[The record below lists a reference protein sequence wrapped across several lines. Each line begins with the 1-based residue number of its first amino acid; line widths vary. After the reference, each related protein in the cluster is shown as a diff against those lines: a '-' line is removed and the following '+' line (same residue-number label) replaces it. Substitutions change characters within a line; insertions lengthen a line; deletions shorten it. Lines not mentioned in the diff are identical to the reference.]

1 MWITHDQTLD
11 DLNVASNNLTIAC
24 LYFTNIDFG
33 DAIIQS
39 LQDYSGRSF
48 DKIVLHSCR
57 GKLDAVI
64 SFFLRGTRIKEF
76 VINETHL
83 GSTSVLALGE
93 SLCAAKALKCLH
105 LPGIDS
111 SLDSSSH
118 SVEALKYG
126 LMQCPSL
133 EHLVCKYA
141 SASFDNACTA
151 VLDAF
156 LVETIPRIANLKRLE
171 IWSYKQQD
179 RSLTT
184 LLRSIQI
191 HPSLS
196 HLRISVQTLEP
207 SILGSIDLLSRCSQS
222 KLQELNLSIHSS
234 CDRLHKLPSSC
245 RFVYTIDPV
254 VSNDNMDY
262 LGKALVDNPK
272 IVSLDLSHKG
282 LKDEGV
288 VALASWLGKIK
299 YLKRL
304 DIQGNP
310 FQTTGEHALLSAME
324 SNLSIEDIDLPYGCA
339 CADYIH
345 HYADLNKG
353 GRKLLTN
360 ETFPLSLWPLVL
372 EKAANAEFK
381 PRGSDDDMNARRANV
396 VYNLLHGL
404 AGFQISCYK

>member
-24 LYFTNIDFG
+24 LYFINIDFG
-33 DAIIQS
+33 DAILQT
-39 LQDYSGRSF
+39 LQDFRGRSF
-48 DKIVLHSCR
+48 NKIVLHSCR
-57 GKLDAVI
+57 GKIDAVI
-64 SFFLRGTRIKEF
+64 SLFLRGMRIKEF

-83 GSTSVLALGE
+83 GSTSAQALGE
-93 SLCAAKALKCLH
+93 SLGAAKALKYLH
-105 LPGIDS
+105 LQGIDY
-111 SLDSSSH
+111 SSH
-118 SVEALKYG
+118 CVEALKYG
-126 LMQCPSL
+126 LMHCPSL
-133 EHLVCKYA
+133 EHLVCHQYA
-141 SASFDNACTA
+141 STSCDNTCTA
-151 VLDAF
+151 ALDAF

-207 SILGSIDLLSRCSQS
+207 NILGSIDLLSRCSQS
-222 KLQELNLSIHSS
+222 KLQVLELSTYSS
-234 CDRLHKLPSSC
+234 CDSLHKLPSSC
-245 RFVYTIDPV
+245 RFVYSIDPV
-254 VSNDNMDY
+254 ISNDNMDY

-282 LKDEGV
+282 LKDEGL

-304 DIQGNP
+304 DIRGNP
-310 FQTTGEHALLSAME
+310 VQTTGGQALLSAME
-324 SNLSIEDIDLPYGCA
+324 SNLSIEDIELPYGCA

-353 GRKLLTN
+353 GRKLLAD
-360 ETFPLSLWPLVL
+360 ETFPLPLWPLVL
-372 EKAANAEFK
+372 ERAAKAEFK
-381 PRGSDDDMNARRANV
+381 PRGSKYDMNARRANV
-396 VYNLLHGL
+396 IYNLLHGP
-404 AGFQISCYK
+404 AGFQSACYK